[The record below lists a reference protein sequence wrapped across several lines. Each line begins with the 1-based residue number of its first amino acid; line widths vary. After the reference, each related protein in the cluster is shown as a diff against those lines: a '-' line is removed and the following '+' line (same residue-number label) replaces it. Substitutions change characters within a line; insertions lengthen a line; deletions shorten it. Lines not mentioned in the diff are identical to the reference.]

1 MRLRSRNSVVC
12 AIAASVSLA
21 AIAAAVSPSRAPAQ
35 VSATTSVTVKMTEY
49 HFQLSVNHVP
59 TGTVAF
65 TVINK
70 GQLPHTFEIQ
80 RLQKVTP
87 VIQPGHRFVLK
98 IRFRKPGKYYYLC
111 TVGAHVQYGM
121 WGNLRVTA

>member
-1 MRLRSRNSVVC
+1 ML
-12 AIAASVSLA
+12 AIAAGVSLA
-21 AIAAAVSPSRAPAQ
+21 AIAAAVLPPRAPAHAG
-35 VSATTSVTVKMTEY
+35 ATTTVTVKMTE
-49 HFQLSVNHVP
+49 FRFRLSVNHVP

-70 GQLPHTFEIQ
+70 GQLPHTFAIQ

-98 IRFRKPGKYYYLC
+98 VRFTKPGKYYYLC

-121 WGNLRVTA
+121 WGNLRVS